1 MHFYSNNDYEAVLI
15 TGIRYSDVGYKSGL
29 ADGTEQL
36 HLFLNSCPDSISAR
50 SQKLSWVKA
59 FALLVLACL
68 DVFPGGC
75 CEGQLAL
82 CVYIDFCNAQADSL
96 FNHILRDTCTAVKN
110 QRHVAYGCLYLLQYI
125 EAQAA
130 MALHS

>member
-15 TGIRYSDVGYKSGL
+15 TGIRYSDVGYKSAGTSYIRPC
-29 ADGTEQL
+29 DGTEQL

-50 SQKLSWVKA
+50 SQKLSWVKTL
-59 FALLVLACL
+59 ALQVLACL

-82 CVYIDFCNAQADSL
+82 CVYIDFRTPRLIAS
-96 FNHILRDTCTAVKN
+96 
-110 QRHVAYGCLYLLQYI
+110 
-125 EAQAA
+125 
-130 MALHS
+130 